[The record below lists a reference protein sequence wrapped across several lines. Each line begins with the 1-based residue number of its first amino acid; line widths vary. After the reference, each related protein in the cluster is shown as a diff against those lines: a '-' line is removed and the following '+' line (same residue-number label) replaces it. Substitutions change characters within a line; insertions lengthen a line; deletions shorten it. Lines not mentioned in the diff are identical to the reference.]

1 MKNRK
6 NGKGLC
12 LCHLICNNGEQLTD
26 KNEKNKK
33 NIYKIGLKR
42 SDLLCMVIELNM
54 QYCGQIL

>member
-6 NGKGLC
+6 NGKNGKGLC
-12 LCHLICNNGEQLTD
+12 VCHLICNNGEQLTD

-42 SDLLCMVIELNM
+42 SDRMVV
-54 QYCGQIL
+54 